1 MPNFRSKFDTPEKAC
16 RYETIEYSETAY
28 GSILWNIEQALL
40 LNELNK
46 VRMTKRRI
54 DYLDFACGTGRI
66 ISYLERYVDSATG
79 IDISESMLAIASGK
93 VKSARIVCADI
104 TRTPEIEG
112 RYDFITA
119 MRFFLNAEWPLRI
132 AALMALRAR
141 LRDRESRLVINNHG
155 NLYSHKIILWPYHR
169 LREWARAT
177 SRQHYLTQRDVKRL
191 ADQAGLEIVEVHGYG
206 QLSAKAA
213 KLMPQNLVET
223 LERSLADFP
232 ILKTIGV
239 NQLYVMRLRR

>member
-1 MPNFRSKFDTPEKAC
+1 MSGYRSEFDTPEKAR
-16 RYETIEYSETAY
+16 RYETVEYSETAY
-28 GSILWNIEQALL
+28 GSILWNIEQTLL

-46 VRMTKRRI
+46 VRTTKQHI

-66 ISYLERYVDSATG
+66 ISYLERYVETATG
-79 IDISESMLAIASGK
+79 IDISESMLAIASEK
-93 VKSARIVCADI
+93 IKLARIICADI

-119 MRFFLNAEWPLRI
+119 MRFFLNAEQPLRI
-132 AALMALRAR
+132 AALIALRKR
-141 LRDRESRLVINNHG
+141 LRDRESRLIINNHG
-155 NLYSHKIILWPYHR
+155 NLYSLKIILWPYHK
-169 LREWARAT
+169 LREWAQVEPR
-177 SRQHYLTQRDVKRL
+177 RHYLTQGSLTRL